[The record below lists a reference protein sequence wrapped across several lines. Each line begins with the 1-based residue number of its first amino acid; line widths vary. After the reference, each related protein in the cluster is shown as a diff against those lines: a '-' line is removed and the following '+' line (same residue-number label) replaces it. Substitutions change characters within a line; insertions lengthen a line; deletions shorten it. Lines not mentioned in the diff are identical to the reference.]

1 MSEQQEQ
8 QVQEQEQQEQQ
19 EQEQHKGSVDLVAYC
34 GLYCGECRSYKSGEK
49 WNCCCATNEG
59 ASKWCGIRRCC
70 KENGYKTC
78 AECTKYA
85 DPVECPTYHTLI
97 GRVIGYCFG
106 SDRAACIRRIKEIGL
121 EAFADEMTEKKAMT
135 IKKTSWNPFD
145 W

>member
-1 MSEQQEQ
+1 MSSKEEGESQQQQ
-8 QVQEQEQQEQQ
+8 QVGEEQKRP
-19 EQEQHKGSVDLVAYC
+19 KGSAGLVACC
-34 GLYCGECRSYKSGEK
+34 GLYCGVCRSLKSGDSA
-49 WNCCCATNEG
+49 NCSCATNES
-59 ASKWCGIRRCC
+59 AAKWCGIRNCC

-85 DPVECPTYHTLI
+85 DPVECPTFHTLI
-97 GRVIGYCFG
+97 GRIIGYCFG

-121 EAFADEMTEKKAMT
+121 DAFADEMAEKNLVA